1 MKNIII
7 ASKQSNTGSIHDL
20 ASDTIDRVIKIPA
33 SAGYIIILAA
43 YYGGKGY
50 STHSTADAAVK
61 KVKNLIKNNYSFRVF
76 DAKGSHLHWDGTHF
90 RKGYSNY
97 DLCH

>member
-7 ASKQSNTGSIHDL
+7 ESKQSNTGSIHDL
-20 ASDTIDRVIKIPA
+20 ASDTMDRVIKIPA

-50 STHSTADAAVK
+50 STHSTAEAAGK

-76 DAKGSHLHWDGTHF
+76 DAEGSYLDWDGCDF
-90 RKGYSNY
+90 RRGDANR
-97 DLCH
+97 DL

>member
-20 ASDTIDRVIKIPA
+20 ASDTMDRVIKIPA

-50 STHSTADAAVK
+50 STHSTAEAAVK
-61 KVKNLIKNNYSFRVF
+61 KVKNLRKNNYSFRAF
-76 DAKGSHLHWDGTHF
+76 DAEGTHLDWDGCNF
-90 RKGYSNY
+90 EIGDSNH
-97 DLCH
+97 DL